1 MHWHTPTCLEI
12 VPNNQSHYFGNVHGE
27 RRRMMLFVVDDGW
40 MDLVV
45 VKVLVV
51 VVVLMMMMGSVLM
64 RWVLVGQAR

>member
-1 MHWHTPTCLEI
+1 
-12 VPNNQSHYFGNVHGE
+12 
-27 RRRMMLFVVDDGW
+27 MLFVVDDGW

-51 VVVLMMMMGSVLM
+51 VDVLMMMMGSVLM